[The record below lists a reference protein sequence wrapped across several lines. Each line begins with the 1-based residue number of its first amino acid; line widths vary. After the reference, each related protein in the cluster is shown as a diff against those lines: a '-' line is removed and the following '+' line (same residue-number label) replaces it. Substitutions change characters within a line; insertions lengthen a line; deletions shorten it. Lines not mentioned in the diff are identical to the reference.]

1 MADCGVRGTFFVPGW
16 LAESFPDLIS
26 DIAAAGHEVASH
38 GYGHDMSSATASLH
52 GGSARTS
59 SAR

>member
-1 MADCGVRGTFFVPGW
+1 MADRGVGGTFFALGW

-38 GYGHDMSSATASLH
+38 GYGHDMSSSTASLH
-52 GGSARTS
+52 RRSARTS